1 MLWLLSYIMNNTLHG
16 VLLEENDGQRSD
28 VMQPDEKFQSLI
40 TRFYSSINN
49 VMLFNRLY
57 LLNVVEVSSFFN
69 T

>member
-1 MLWLLSYIMNNTLHG
+1 MNNTLHG
-16 VLLEENDGQRSD
+16 VLLEENDGQCGD
-28 VMQPDEKFQSLI
+28 VMQPDEKCKSII

-49 VMLFNRLY
+49 VMLFNWLY